1 MSEALPHFLCCR
13 FLLSERHQIQHVLE
27 LSVGK
32 KKKKPSCFVTTLM
45 QPRVILLWHK
55 LNIEKIRLTLS
66 S

>member
-32 KKKKPSCFVTTLM
+32 KKKKTLA
-45 QPRVILLWHK
+45 L
-55 LNIEKIRLTLS
+55 
-66 S
+66 

>member
-32 KKKKPSCFVTTLM
+32 KKKTL
-45 QPRVILLWHK
+45 LLCDYSHA
-55 LNIEKIRLTLS
+55 T
-66 S
+66 